1 MKKVLGWSILGFLIA
16 ATPLPAGVTV
26 SFDVPTL
33 NELLPA
39 LTLEEVAVPITE
51 SRSIRASFEE
61 LVVTG
66 FAPGSGADGADRILT
81 SVRVRVPALGLS
93 LDLEPAMSL
102 AVVEEAG
109 RHLLELRFEDVG
121 IPLPLAGSI
130 DAAPFLTP
138 LRFPAD
144 EVFLLEGTRGDVAIH
159 SQLAKIEMEANVV
172 RFEFDLEVV
181 ETSP

>member
-1 MKKVLGWSILGFLIA
+1 MKKVLGWSLFGFLV
-16 ATPLPAGVTV
+16 ATLPLSAGVTV
-26 SFDVPTL
+26 GFDAPTL

-39 LTLEEVAVPITE
+39 LTLEEVVVPITE
-51 SRSIRASFEE
+51 NRSFKATFEE
-61 LVVTG
+61 LVVIG
-66 FAPGSGADGADRILT
+66 FAPDSGADGADRILT
-81 SVRVRVPALGLS
+81 SVRVRVPALGLA

-109 RHLLELRFEDVG
+109 RHMLELRFDEVG

-144 EVFLLEGTRGDVAIH
+144 DVFLVEGSRGDVKVH
-159 SQLAKIEMEANVV
+159 SRLAKVEMGAAVL

-181 ETSP
+181 ATSP